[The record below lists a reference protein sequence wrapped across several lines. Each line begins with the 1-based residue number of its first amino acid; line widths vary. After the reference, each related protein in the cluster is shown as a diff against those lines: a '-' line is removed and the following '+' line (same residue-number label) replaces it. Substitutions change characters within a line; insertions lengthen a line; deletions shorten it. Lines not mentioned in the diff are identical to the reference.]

1 MKFYRDSQLKKI
13 TADIKANVIKNISK
27 TIPKKANALDQVIK
41 EQLDRITKNIA
52 DWRNNVDAA
61 EDTDNPDRQELM
73 EMFRDFK
80 DDAQLWAVMQSRIL
94 KAITGTFSIKG
105 EDGEID
111 TDEQKKFL
119 DPDGYPLTWFRD
131 FMTYVIQSKFYG
143 WEAIQLGD
151 IVDDR
156 FSYVEKIPE
165 ENQIPY
171 YDLMIKNANLGY
183 LAGSNDNQI
192 DFTKEP
198 YNTWVIRVGSKTDL
212 GLINKCAPYIIWK
225 QVFGNWSQHASV
237 FGMPLRVGKTDL
249 ADNQRRQN
257 LINAF
262 EDMTGASYLIQDVLD
277 EVEVIEQKGGGDP
290 HMIYGMLIDKCD
302 QSISKIV
309 LSQTGTTDEKSFAG
323 SAGVHQDTEN
333 DIIFSDKLFIK
344 NVINDFLIPRMK
356 KIGMIA
362 EGKNVYGSWDFSEKM
377 SIDEWASVILKL
389 SQSGFSVD
397 AEDVEDKTKLRVD
410 PTIVGVPENKTFS
423 IMNKVNKDYGTNNS

>member
-1 MKFYRDSQLKKI
+1 
-13 TADIKANVIKNISK
+13 
-27 TIPKKANALDQVIK
+27 
-41 EQLDRITKNIA
+41 
-52 DWRNNVDAA
+52 
-61 EDTDNPDRQELM
+61 
-73 EMFRDFK
+73 
-80 DDAQLWAVMQSRIL
+80 
-94 KAITGTFSIKG
+94 
-105 EDGEID
+105 
-111 TDEQKKFL
+111 
-119 DPDGYPLTWFRD
+119 
-131 FMTYVIQSKFYG
+131 MTYVIQSKFYG

-302 QSISKIV
+302 QAISKIV

-397 AEDVEDKTKLRVD
+397 SEDVEDKTKLRVD